1 MRVRAVGTIRVNPCN
16 IQLITSQSC
25 TQSLLAFWTSARL
38 WVRDGTQ
45 FVYALHF
52 SGCKYDIL
60 SPPLNGRTYVHT
72 FSRYEFI
79 IFK

>member
-1 MRVRAVGTIRVNPCN
+1 MRVHAVGTVRVNPCN
-16 IQLITSQSC
+16 IQLNTSQSC

-52 SGCKYDIL
+52 SGCK
-60 SPPLNGRTYVHT
+60 
-72 FSRYEFI
+72 
-79 IFK
+79 